1 MKKTY
6 QEDYSNLSTIRNE
19 KMYNQKEREQKAEK
33 ILAVLKDWK
42 KIDLRRA
49 AVLDI
54 GCSTGI
60 MTSYIAQH
68 CKKIIGM
75 DIDRKAIDFAN
86 ESFKKPNLLFE
97 VGDSM
102 NLSYKDKSFDVVI
115 CNQIYEHVP
124 DQKRLMHEIKRV
136 LKDEGACYFA
146 ATNKYIVIE
155 PHYHLPFLS
164 WFPKRIGNKYLKL
177 TGKAKEYYEDHLSYK
192 GLKALTKDFK
202 ITDYTKEIIKHPEK
216 YAMRKPGIPLHR
228 LPGTLIK
235 KIVPLS
241 PSFVWILEKRK

>member
-6 QEDYSNLSTIRNE
+6 QEDYSNLSTIRKE
-19 KMYNQKEREQKAEK
+19 KMYNQKEREQKAKK
-33 ILAVLKDWK
+33 IIAVLKDWR

-49 AVLDI
+49 TVLDI

-60 MTSYIAQH
+60 MTSYIAQY
-68 CKKIIGM
+68 CKKIIGI
-75 DIDRKAIDFAN
+75 DIDRKAIGFAN
-86 ESFKKPNLLFE
+86 KSFKKPNLLFE
-97 VGDSM
+97 AGDSM
-102 NLSYKDKSFDVVI
+102 NLRYKDKSFDVVI

-146 ATNKYIVIE
+146 ATNKYIVME

-164 WFPKRIGNKYLKL
+164 WLPKKIGNKYLQL

-192 GLKALTKDFK
+192 GLKALTEDFK

-216 YAMRKPGIPLHR
+216 YAMKKPEIPLHR
-228 LPGTLIK
+228 LPDTLIK